1 MGELENQ
8 VFVIGSPDID
18 IMFSDKLPDLD
29 TVCDY
34 YQIPFRRFSVLMFH
48 PVTTE
53 YAQIGEY
60 AKVLVDALLADDS
73 NYVVIYPN
81 NDMGTSKILDEFKR
95 LSNNNR
101 FKIFPSLRF
110 EYFLTILKKSDFII
124 GNSSA
129 GIREAPYYGIPS
141 INLGTRQQ
149 NRAFGETII
158 HSDFDPESIQKSIEK
173 AKTMGKSEP
182 VFGFGKGDSFKLF
195 NEILSDPDFWNSS
208 HQKLFNDL

>member
-1 MGELENQ
+1 
-8 VFVIGSPDID
+8 
-18 IMFSDKLPDLD
+18 
-29 TVCDY
+29 
-34 YQIPFRRFSVLMFH
+34 MFH

-53 YAQIGEY
+53 YNQIGEY
-60 AKVLVDALLADDS
+60 ARTLVDALLADDS